1 MSTET
6 LERLPNTVTK
16 CHAMIVS
23 LQEADGARS
32 ADRIAELEAE
42 LAETKEA
49 LAAFEAEVKS
59 LEAKVDK
66 LEADPDVVNAVDIF
80 LDECERI
87 GPLLYDVPQSSS
99 AMRAII
105 GLHDAVGRQP

>member
-1 MSTET
+1 MTAAA
-6 LERLPNTVTK
+6 ERLPNTVTK
-16 CHAMIVS
+16 CHTMIHT
-23 LQEADGARS
+23 LREAATDGGAE
-32 ADRIAELEAE
+32 RIAELEAE

-49 LAAFEAEVKS
+49 LAASETEVEA

-66 LEADPDVVNAVDIF
+66 LEADPDVINAVDVF

-87 GPLLYDVPQSSS
+87 GPLRYDVPQSAS